1 MDIFAEKKLLIRLI
15 IVLALLN
22 MVSIGVFLWKGFDKN
37 KPPQQRERKDDA
49 PRDRKDVA
57 AVLEEELGLS
67 QAQVEQIQGLRAEFT
82 DKEEVVQQA
91 IRNKRD
97 SMNVEMF
104 NKNTNDDA
112 VKSLARGISDLE
124 YQKELLR
131 YEQSKAFKAIC
142 TPEQLE
148 KFEDLVKEIKNYFKP
163 KDPQKKNR

>member
-22 MVSIGVFLWKGFDKN
+22 IVSIGVFLWKGFDKN
-37 KPPQQRERKDDA
+37 KPRQQRERRDDA

-67 QAQVEQIQGLRAEFT
+67 KEQVEQIQRLRADFS

-131 YEQSKAFKAIC
+131 LEQSKAFKAIC

>member
-22 MVSIGVFLWKGFDKN
+22 MVSIGVFLWKGFSKDK
-37 KPPQQRERKDDA
+37 PAAQRERKDDA
-49 PRDRKDVA
+49 PRERKDVA

-67 QAQVEQIQGLRAEFT
+67 QTQVEQIQRLRAEFT
-82 DKEEVVQQA
+82 DKEEVIQQA

-97 SMNVEMF
+97 SMNIEMF

-112 VKSLARGISDLE
+112 VKSLARGIADLE
-124 YQKELLR
+124 YQKEILR

-142 TPEQLE
+142 TPEQLS

-163 KDPQKKNR
+163 KDQQKKNK

>member
-37 KPPQQRERKDDA
+37 KPPQQKERKDNA
-49 PRDRKDVA
+49 PKDRKDIA
-57 AVLEEELGLS
+57 AVLEEELELS
-67 QAQVEQIQGLRAEFT
+67 KTQVEQIQNLRAEFM
-82 DKEEVVQQA
+82 DKEDAVQQT

-112 VKSLARGISDLE
+112 VKSLARGIADLE
-124 YQKELLR
+124 YQKEILR